1 MTLEELLKRKKE
13 LGYTYADIAEKSGIP
28 LPTVQK
34 IFGGS
39 TKSPRY
45 ATLRAIEEVLAEA
58 SEGKKKGIY
67 DAGLPA
73 AWMVRE
79 TSAPYGSPGSGTE
92 AVKYADSYPLL
103 PHKRQG
109 EYTAEDRD
117 MLPED
122 VRTELIDGVLY
133 DMASPL
139 NPHQIVVGELFS
151 LLRECI
157 AEKKKDC
164 YVFLA
169 PSDVWL
175 TGDNKNIFQPDLYM
189 ICDFSMLGKN
199 GHTKGAPPFV
209 IEVLSKSTRSKD
221 FLLKTYKY
229 CNAGVK
235 EYWLV
240 DPEKRKVWVCDFVK
254 DPEGVERTE
263 YSFEDR
269 VPIAI
274 SGGECSIDFARIAA
288 TLARLGYE

>member
-1 MTLEELLKRKKE
+1 MTLDELIKRKKE

-34 IFGGS
+34 ILGGS

-45 ATLRAIEEVLAEA
+45 ATLRAIEEVLSEV
-58 SEGKKKGIY
+58 SEGTKRRIY
-67 DAGLPA
+67 DAGVSVA
-73 AWMVRE
+73 GMVQE
-79 TSAPYGSPGSGTE
+79 TPAPYGSPGTSTE
-92 AVKYADSYPLL
+92 AVRYADSYPLL

-139 NPHQIVVGELFS
+139 NPHQIVVGELYT

-157 AEKKKDC
+157 SEHQKDC

-175 TGDNKNIFQPDLYM
+175 TGDNKNIFQPDLYV

-199 GHTKGAPPFV
+199 GYTKGAPPFV
-209 IEVLSKSTRSKD
+209 LEVLSKSTRSKD

-229 CNAGVK
+229 CAAGVK
-235 EYWLV
+235 EYWLA

-254 DPEGVERTE
+254 DPEGVERAE
-263 YSFEDR
+263 YSFTDKI
-269 VPIAI
+269 PIAL
-274 SGGECSIDFARIAA
+274 SGGACSIDFARIAA
-288 TLARLGYE
+288 TLARLGYD

>member
-1 MTLEELLKRKKE
+1 M
-13 LGYTYADIAEKSGIP
+13 
-28 LPTVQK
+28 QK

-45 ATLRAIEEVLAEA
+45 ATLRAIEEVLADA

-73 AWMVRE
+73 AGMVRE
-79 TSAPYGSPGSGTE
+79 APAPYGASESGMVREASATYGSPGSGTE

-139 NPHQIVVGELFS
+139 NPHQIVVGELHY
-151 LLRECI
+151 LLKECI
-157 AEKKKDC
+157 DQHKKDC

-229 CNAGVK
+229 CDAGVK

-274 SGGECSIDFARIAA
+274 SGGECSIDFARISE

>member
-1 MTLEELLKRKKE
+1 MTLDELIKRKKE

-34 IFGGS
+34 ILGGS

-45 ATLRAIEEVLAEA
+45 ATLRAIEEVLSEV
-58 SEGKKKGIY
+58 SEG
-67 DAGLPA
+67 
-73 AWMVRE
+73 
-79 TSAPYGSPGSGTE
+79 TSTE

-139 NPHQIVVGELFS
+139 NPHQIVVGELYT

-157 AEKKKDC
+157 SEHQKDC

-175 TGDNKNIFQPDLYM
+175 TGDNKNIFQPDLY
-189 ICDFSMLGKN
+189 
-199 GHTKGAPPFV
+199 V
-209 IEVLSKSTRSKD
+209 I
-221 FLLKTYKY
+221 FP
-229 CNAGVK
+229 C
-235 EYWLV
+235 
-240 DPEKRKVWVCDFVK
+240 
-254 DPEGVERTE
+254 
-263 YSFEDR
+263 
-269 VPIAI
+269 
-274 SGGECSIDFARIAA
+274 
-288 TLARLGYE
+288 

>member
-1 MTLEELLKRKKE
+1 MTLDELIKRKKE

-34 IFGGS
+34 ILGGS

-45 ATLRAIEEVLAEA
+45 ATLRAIEEVLSEV
-58 SEGKKKGIY
+58 SEG
-67 DAGLPA
+67 
-73 AWMVRE
+73 
-79 TSAPYGSPGSGTE
+79 TSTE

-139 NPHQIVVGELFS
+139 NPHQIVVGELYT

-157 AEKKKDC
+157 SEHQKDC

-175 TGDNKNIFQPDLYM
+175 TGDNKNIFQPDLYV

-209 IEVLSKSTRSKD
+209 LEVLSKSTRSRD

-229 CNAGVK
+229 CAAGVK
-235 EYWLV
+235 EYRLV
-240 DPEKRKVWVCDFVK
+240 DPEKMKIWVCDFVK
-254 DPEGVERTE
+254 DPEGVERAE
-263 YSFEDR
+263 YSFTDK
-269 VPIAI
+269 VPIAL

-288 TLARLGYE
+288 TLARLGYD